1 MRETDIVVIIYPSLF
16 FPEAMIILDPF
27 DKEIQYFQVSSIDDI
42 KQILKEHLPW
52 CSQGHD
58 PQIHFGSVQ
67 LIEWEHI
74 PVSDIRIRKLEDL
87 ENIR

>member
-52 CSQGHD
+52 CSQFHE
-58 PQIHFGSVQ
+58 PMIHLGEIQV
-67 LIEWEHI
+67 IEWE
-74 PVSDIRIRKLEDL
+74 RITSSVRIKKLEDL
-87 ENIR
+87 ENLKN